1 MIKVKLLST
10 GIILSLI
17 IVFSPSLSVAL
28 TTDDMLRLKN
38 AGISEETIIVM
49 VESGYQDVEKV
60 LKLKEA
66 GFADQSILAIVKGE
80 VKNNLGKE
88 RIISETTANA
98 KIMWYLVFRGKP
110 VLQNSKV
117 IDDAKVSVVDNSSVK
132 LEWKEKGGLGL
143 LDELK
148 VKAFTS
154 PFYWVINKDDTLEP
168 GEGYPFVLKST
179 TAHQGKPDS
188 DGSHYWMLYLEPRDA
203 KIADSIRDILL
214 KLSEPHAS
222 K

>member
-1 MIKVKLLST
+1 MKVKLLSA
-10 GIILSLI
+10 GVILSLI
-17 IVFSPSLSVAL
+17 IVSSPSQSVAL
-28 TTDDMLRLKN
+28 TTDDMLRLKK
-38 AGISEETIIVM
+38 AGIPEETIIVM
-49 VESGYQDVEKV
+49 VENGYQDVEKV

-66 GFADQSILAIVKGE
+66 GFTDQSILAIVKGE
-80 VKNNLGKE
+80 AKNNLGKE
-88 RIISETTANA
+88 RIISETTAKA

-117 IDDAKVSVVDNSSVK
+117 IDDAKVSLVDDSSVK

-154 PFYWVINKDDTLEP
+154 PFYWVINKDDMLEP
-168 GEGYPFVLKST
+168 GGEEYPFVLQST

-188 DGSHYWMLYLEPRDA
+188 DGAHYWMLYLEPKDA

-214 KLSEPHAS
+214 KLSEPHSS